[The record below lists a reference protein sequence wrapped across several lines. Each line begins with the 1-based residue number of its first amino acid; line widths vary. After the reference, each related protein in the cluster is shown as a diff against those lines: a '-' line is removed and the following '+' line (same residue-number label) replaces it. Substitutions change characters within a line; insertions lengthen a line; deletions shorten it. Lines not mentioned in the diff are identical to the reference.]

1 MKLALAA
8 HSIRLRNLGSL
19 LNSCRN
25 SKLPR
30 SSKVCIVAAGSKGKS
45 IWQFHFPVSVLG
57 ISPGFLH
64 KEHSPRQQ
72 HHNQGWHLIFTL
84 TLPCFSPNWQ
94 TELTVW
100 SCMIHLSYSMRKLA
114 LRHLC
119 AVVQPKCETRRCSCV
134 GQCQETTSYGCSGHL
149 ENRKQLLSMTRSN
162 SNWLR
167 HKDGCRCVAC
177 IPGASGFGRCCSALS
192 PQRCEHARKY
202 YCHLMPECVY
212 IYIFLYHI

>member
-45 IWQFHFPVSVLG
+45 IWQFHFPVSVQGLLG

-72 HHNQGWHLIFTL
+72 HHNQGWHLSFDWL
-84 TLPCFSPNWQ
+84 CQTLPCFSLNWQ

-100 SCMIHLSYSMRKLA
+100 SCTSMIHLSYSMRTSHLA

-149 ENRKQLLSMTRSN
+149 ENRKQLPSASSVDTIKLKLAETQGRLPMCRVHPRS
-162 SNWLR
+162 
-167 HKDGCRCVAC
+167 
-177 IPGASGFGRCCSALS
+177 F
-192 PQRCEHARKY
+192 
-202 YCHLMPECVY
+202 
-212 IYIFLYHI
+212 